1 MKIALENIF
10 IALSAAVLLSVSCA
24 PDIKPEGSA
33 GTDTEETVVPEGMMI
48 KQFTA
53 SLADLTKVSLVGS
66 SVKFSE
72 SDKIAVYDGSLKNE
86 FSVKSV
92 ESGLATFE
100 GFVTEGSVDFTAV
113 YPYSAASDVQPT
125 DGRCSF
131 SVPAIQKVDSS
142 VPTDPDAVVGLAVAD
157 EVGHFHFR
165 NAVSVITVSVPDGA
179 KKVTLS
185 SNESIPL
192 AGVCSAKPGDM
203 PEGAS
208 ETEVIL
214 LPASESGQFTAGKY
228 NICTVPAHLQ
238 AGLSIKVEND
248 IQQAIVKIDGPLE
261 LPRTSLVDLTSSFK
275 DMPWIRNFISS
286 AKELRDFA
294 AIAQDYESSDIVGLS
309 SDIDLASEDWT
320 PFNLK
325 CTLDGLGHRITGIN
339 VSSADYRTGF
349 IGTIESGAV
358 LKNLVLG
365 SSDGSSYDGTSSVT
379 YTGTGGAYL
388 GGVVSD
394 CQGTIEN
401 VKSFVSVNY
410 KSTAAADCHIGGIS
424 GNVGGSGIITGC
436 EFAGTMTLSNNT
448 SSSGTQKAGGITGRM
463 HNGLA
468 DAQTVKNCSFT
479 GVITNEDSRMEGV
492 GGIVGHHQGGSIVG
506 CTSSGRINMNYKG
519 SFGYVGGV
527 VGYYQPLSP
536 ATYGITVSGCTNSTV
551 IDSPQRVFA
560 ASGIVA
566 YAQRAAT
573 APLTISGCTNNG
585 DICLKTA
592 PSAMTCLGG
601 IIGYSQ
607 KIGEGTSDM
616 LSVKLTVKDNT
627 NNGKIECNIDGTAQ
641 DLYIGGICGYISGT
655 VAFAISGNTN
665 NGNVTMNGKLV
676 RTGGIV
682 GWLQSPDATVSGN
695 VNTGSITQT
704 NTNVISASGGIIG
717 FSDKSLS
724 MSGNSNEGDV
734 KINCSTASD
743 NYAAGLIGQ
752 FAGSSDTNNRN
763 ILTITN
769 DKSTGSISS
778 PGRAGVIFSALAG
791 GTYVNCTLSNVG
803 VGGTV
808 NGTEVTSEN
817 YSNYLWSY
825 MNSTYHTVTGAN
837 TCEYI
842 SK

>member
-1 MKIALENIF
+1 MRKLFVFLAFSIVL
-10 IALSAAVLLSVSCA
+10 AASCSK
-24 PDIKPEGSA
+24 DIDSLAVGEKNEIQA
-33 GTDTEETVVPEGMMI
+33 AEMVEMV
-48 KQFTA
+48 FTA
-53 SLADLTKVSLVGS
+53 SLEPTGKATLDGVKV
-66 SVKFSE
+66 KWDATDE
-72 SDKIAVYDGSLKNE
+72 IAVYDGRSVNK
-86 FSVKSV
+86 FTVKSCDGNKA
-92 ESGLATFE
+92 EFQ
-100 GFVTEGSVDFTAV
+100 GSVTAGSTSFYAV
-113 YPYSAASDVQPT
+113 YPYSAASEDQPS
-125 DGRCSF
+125 DDKVSF
-131 SVPAIQKVDSS
+131 SVPSDQTVDVNGVSPGAL
-142 VPTDPDAVVGLAVAD
+142 VCVAKALD
-157 EVGHFHFR
+157 GKLSFK
-165 NAVSVITVSVPDGA
+165 NAVSIVQLSIEETDIQSITFEGFSDEMISGKTSSAVVETPSAGTSVVETPSAGTSKTVTIKPASGTFAAGTYSIAIIPTHFSKGFCLSFNSKEGKNLVQTSKSAEFKLNTITLLNTTNAVKIPYVIRTADDMLNFSKNISNYSATDVV
-179 KKVTLS
+179 KVT
-185 SNESIPL
+185 
-192 AGVCSAKPGDM
+192 
-203 PEGAS
+203 
-208 ETEVIL
+208 
-214 LPASESGQFTAGKY
+214 
-228 NICTVPAHLQ
+228 
-238 AGLSIKVEND
+238 
-248 IQQAIVKIDGPLE
+248 
-261 LPRTSLVDLTSSFK
+261 
-275 DMPWIRNFISS
+275 
-286 AKELRDFA
+286 
-294 AIAQDYESSDIVGLS
+294 
-309 SDIDLASEDWT
+309 SDIDMKGGWT
-320 PFNLK
+320 WMEKFS
-325 CTLDGLGHRITGIN
+325 CTLDGQGHKLFNISLNTT
-339 VSSADYRTGF
+339 SYRAGL

-506 CTSSGRINMNYKG
+506 CTSSGWINMKYNG

-616 LSVKLTVKDNT
+616 LRVKLTVKDNT
-627 NNGKIECNIDGTAQ
+627 NNGKIECNIAGTAQ

-655 VAFAISGNTN
+655 VAFDISGNTN

-682 GWLQSPDATVSGN
+682 GWLQSPGATVSGN

-717 FSDKSLS
+717 FSNKSLS

-752 FAGSSDTNNRN
+752 FAGSSDSNNRN

-808 NGTEVTSEN
+808 NDTKVTDEN
-817 YSNYLWSY
+817 YGKHLWSY
-825 MNSTYHTVTGAN
+825 DNSNYHTVTGAN
-837 TCEYI
+837 TCKYV